1 MKNQFVMLSLA
12 ACIGA
17 ALFQGLQNM
26 SWMAAADAQNRSST
40 DNGVSTS
47 AFRPLDEYTTEE
59 RVNIS
64 VYEQSNRGVVNINTR
79 SFRPDF
85 FFMVE
90 VPSEGAGS
98 GSVLDKEG
106 HVLTNHHVIEGAR
119 EIMVTLFNGQ
129 SYEAQVV
136 GSDPPND
143 TAVLR
148 IDATADELFPIPLKT
163 TPLRV
168 GQNVYA
174 IGNPFGLERT
184 LTVGIVSSLN
194 RTLQSPN
201 GRTMKSI
208 IQIDA
213 ALNRGNSG
221 GPLLNTQGK
230 MIGMNTAIA
239 STTGENT
246 GVGFA
251 IPSTTLRRVVPQLI
265 LHGRVIRPD
274 IGIVRVGEADTGLVV
289 VAVTPGGPADR
300 AGLRGYR
307 LVRERI
313 RQGAFLY
320 ERTRID
326 RDHADMILSADG
338 EPIKTRD
345 ELLDAVETKKPGDV
359 LRLNVLRGGQQE
371 TVDVVLGE
379 DGS

>member
-1 MKNQFVMLSLA
+1 MKRQFLMLSVS
-12 ACIGA
+12 ACVGA
-17 ALFQGLQNM
+17 ALFQGIQSV
-26 SWMAAADAQNRSST
+26 SWMSAADAQIRSSQT
-40 DNGVSTS
+40 DPAKS
-47 AFRPLDEYTTEE
+47 AFRPLNEYTAEE

-98 GSVLDKEG
+98 GSILDKEG

-143 TAVLR
+143 MAVLK
-148 IDATADELFPIPLKT
+148 IDAPVDELFPIPLKT

-194 RTLQSPN
+194 RTLQSPS

-221 GPLLNTQGK
+221 GPLLNSQGR

-239 STTGENT
+239 SSIGENT

-265 LHGRVIRPD
+265 QHGRVIRPN
-274 IGIVRVGEADTGLVV
+274 IGIVRVGETEAGLLV
-289 VAVTPGGPADR
+289 VAVTPGGPADQ
-300 AGLRGYR
+300 AGLRGFR
-307 LVRERI
+307 QVRERI
-313 RQGAFLY
+313 RRGAFLM

-338 EPIKTRD
+338 KAIKTRD
-345 ELLDAVETKKPGDV
+345 DLLEVVETKKPGDV
-359 LRLNVLRGGQQE
+359 LRLTVLRSGQQE